1 MKEIYLHPYL
11 KWHNLKSNPND
22 LPRTTAWYVYK
33 VRSSDDYRI
42 TYGYEK
48 ITPNNVDYWARI
60 PLPFEVN
67 NDTCNDTCNE
77 SARRDME
84 LSQKTHR
91 EF

>member
-1 MKEIYLHPYL
+1 MKEFCLCPYL
-11 KWHNLKSNPND
+11 KWHNLKSNPDD
-22 LPRTTAWYVYK
+22 LPKTTAWYVYK

-48 ITPNNVDYWARI
+48 ITPNNADYWAMI
-60 PLPFEVN
+60 PLEVN
-67 NDTCNDTCNE
+67 NDTCNE

-84 LSQKTHR
+84 LSRKTHR

>member
-1 MKEIYLHPYL
+1 MKMNYLYPYL
-11 KWHNLKSNPND
+11 KWHNLKSEPND
-22 LPRTTAWYVYK
+22 LPKTTAWYVYK

-48 ITPNNVDYWARI
+48 ITSNNADYWARI
-60 PLPFEVN
+60 PTPFEVN
-67 NDTCNDTCNE
+67 HDTCND

-84 LSQKTHR
+84 LSRKTHC